1 LTLPI
6 DQNPHVSADEGGPPS
21 PVTRFNRR
29 LGDLLAYGYVVV
41 FVLTFGE
48 VMARYLFN
56 APTQWTLELCLI
68 VAGLHYILC
77 GPQVSANDG
86 HIAVTT
92 LTDTFAPR
100 GRQVVKQIGYLVSL
114 ICCLVLIVGAW
125 NQAAFSVEVNERSGT
140 IFNSRL
146 PMILKMALVAAFVLM
161 AAEFSVKLMRS
172 RRA

>member
-1 LTLPI
+1 MTLPL
-6 DQNPHVSADEGGPPS
+6 DQDPHATADEGGPPS
-21 PVTRFNRR
+21 PVTRFNRG

-48 VMARYLFN
+48 VMARYLLN
-56 APTQWTLELCLI
+56 SPTQWTLEVCLI

-92 LTDTFAPR
+92 VTDTFSPR
-100 GRQVVKQIGYLVSL
+100 GQRIVRQIGYLVSL
-114 ICCLVLIVGAW
+114 ACCLVLIVGAW

-161 AAEFSVKLMRS
+161 ALEFSVKLLRS
-172 RRA
+172 RRT